1 MAHRLKAQAVLA
13 DDPNVASDHL
23 HVQVQGT

>member
-1 MAHRLKAQAVLA
+1 MAHRLKAQAALA

-23 HVQVQGT
+23 HVQFQGN